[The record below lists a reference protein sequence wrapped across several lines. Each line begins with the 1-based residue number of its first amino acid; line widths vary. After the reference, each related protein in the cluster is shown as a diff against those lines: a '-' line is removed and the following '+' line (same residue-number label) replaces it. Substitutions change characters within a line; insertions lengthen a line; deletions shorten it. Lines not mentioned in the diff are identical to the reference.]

1 MAREP
6 ESAAFEPALVAG
18 RTRRPAGLLV
28 GWLAALVGIAGV
40 AAANVAPGGDEDG
53 GRDAVA
59 AESRAPA
66 GPTTPSAAPG
76 SPIGRPIA
84 VLAITEARGV
94 DAAWGAPTRRLE
106 VAGRLLVRAER
117 VRVTLEGREDHILAT
132 VVREPVRLPPRSGPI
147 VPRTFIAVFELPAW
161 QHGGMWVTV
170 TAFNRDGDRI
180 GRLRQRVE
188 VYPLSAAA
196 PLG

>member
-6 ESAAFEPALVAG
+6 EFAAFEPALVAG
-18 RTRRPAGLLV
+18 RTRRPAGILV

-40 AAANVAPGGDEDG
+40 AAANVAPGGDEDS
-53 GRDAVA
+53 GREAVA

-66 GPTTPSAAPG
+66 EPAAPSAAPG
-76 SPIGRPIA
+76 AQLGRPIA
-84 VLAITEARGV
+84 VLVITEARSSDQLAGV
-94 DAAWGAPTRRLE
+94 PTRRLE

-117 VRVTLEGREDHILAT
+117 VRITLEGREDHILAT
-132 VVREPVRLPPRSGPI
+132 VVREPVRLPPRVGPI

-161 QHGGMWVTV
+161 RHGGMWVTV
-170 TAFNRDGDRI
+170 TAFDRDGDRI

-188 VYPLSAAA
+188 VYPLTGVV
-196 PLG
+196 PPG